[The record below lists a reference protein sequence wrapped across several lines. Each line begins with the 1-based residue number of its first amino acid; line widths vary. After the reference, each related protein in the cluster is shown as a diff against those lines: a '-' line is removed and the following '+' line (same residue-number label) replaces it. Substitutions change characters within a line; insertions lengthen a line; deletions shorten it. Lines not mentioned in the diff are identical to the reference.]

1 MTHLRIEQNNGVIEE
16 VSSSVI
22 TKLYEIAHAGLDVS
36 SNLQGRLHSAV
47 GIRSQ
52 IQWLTSTYPSLY
64 INADDYAIEFEDP
77 NIVTYLNSV
86 GVGSNGIVTEAQAA
100 AATSIYSSIANTT
113 VTKFNEFRY
122 FTNITTSS
130 SGGWGGQG
138 TNYYGFKDWTAL
150 EEIDISNLT
159 MVGHGHTYAQVPVFW
174 GCTALKTVTASSSL
188 EKIGTCAFRNCSNLE
203 TISGLSGEIALA
215 QRSFENCSKLKSN
228 NFTNVQFL
236 LGTSD
241 NEGNDFSGCT
251 LITSI
256 KVSSNT
262 HKIPLYC
269 FQDCTNLSSITGLSG
284 VTTLS
289 ADAFKN
295 CSSLTTLTGLS
306 NVTSVGSECFN
317 GCTSLTAVDID
328 WSNIVGHTIP
338 NSCFKSCTSLR
349 QLDIT
354 GVTQIDKE
362 AFRACSNL
370 TTLTGISGITSIG
383 ASAFEGC
390 TNLASTFDFANTTT
404 IQDSAFRNCK
414 NCTFTNLDKVSNFGT
429 TAFGGTNIPTSVQ
442 FKDGVSIGMQSFEN
456 SNVQSIEFLGGGT
469 IGHKGIQKTKSL
481 QSIVFNADISLGA
494 GCFQEC
500 SNLQSVDLSNISE
513 QSLFYNAGYGIG
525 GQFSQCTALS
535 SVTLNPNITKLP
547 SGMFSY
553 CGSSN
558 LELTIPAGV
567 TEIGENFLYGT
578 RGVKLTVLA
587 TTPPTLGNQ
596 NALGG
601 MTYIKVPAGTLSAY
615 QSAQYW
621 SSKASVMSEL
631 PS

>member
-64 INADDYAIEFEDP
+64 INVDDYAIEFEDP

-86 GVGSNGIVTEAQAA
+86 GVGSNGMVTEAQAA
-100 AATSIYSSIANTT
+100 AATSIYSSTANTT

-122 FTNITTSS
+122 FTNITTPS
-130 SGGWGGQG
+130 SGGWSGQG
-138 TNYYGFKDWTAL
+138 TNYYSFKDWTAL

-159 MVGHGHTYAQVPVFW
+159 AIGHGHAWAQVPVFW

-188 EKIGTCAFRNCSNLE
+188 EKIGTCAFRDCSNLE

-215 QRSFENCSKLKSN
+215 QRSFENCSKLTSN

-236 LGTSD
+236 LGTAD
-241 NEGNDFSGCT
+241 NESGDFSGCT

-262 HKIPLYC
+262 HKIPLGC
-269 FQDCTNLSSITGLSG
+269 FQGCTNLSSITGLSG
-284 VTTLS
+284 VTTLI
-289 ADAFKN
+289 ANAFKN

-306 NVTSVGSECFN
+306 NVTSVGSECFKD
-317 GCTSLTAVDID
+317 CTSLTAVDID
-328 WSNIVGHTIP
+328 WQTVSDHTIP
-338 NSCFKSCTSLR
+338 NDYFRNCTSL
-349 QLDIT
+349 QSLDIT
-354 GVTQIDKE
+354 GATKINKR
-362 AFRACSNL
+362 AFYGCTNL
-370 TTLTGISGITSIG
+370 TTLTGVSGITSID

-404 IQDSAFRNCK
+404 VQESAFRNCK
-414 NCTFTNLDKVSNFGT
+414 HCTFTNLDKVSNFGT

-469 IGHKGIQKTKSL
+469 VGHKAFQKSKSL
-481 QSIVFNADISLGA
+481 TSITFDTDISLGN

-513 QSLFYNAGYGIG
+513 QSLFYNFGYGIG
-525 GQFSQCTALS
+525 GQFNLCGNLS
-535 SVTLNPNITKLP
+535 SVILNQNLTKLP
-547 SGMFSY
+547 RAMFAY
-553 CGSSN
+553 CGNSN
-558 LELTIPAGV
+558 LELTIPSGV
-567 TEIGENFLYGT
+567 TEIGEDFLYGT
-578 RGVKLTVLA
+578 NGVKLTVLA
-587 TTPPTLGNQ
+587 TTPPTLANQ

-601 MTYIKVPAGTLSAY
+601 VTYIKVPAGTLSAY

-621 SSKASVMSEL
+621 NSKASAMSEL